1 MPDVAPPYLL
11 IAPSP
16 CFVLEEER
24 LRANLEILDVVQR
37 ASGSKILLALK
48 AFAMFSVF
56 DLVSSVLSGAAASG
70 LHEARL
76 AREEMAGEVHTFCPA
91 IKDKDFSELARISDH
106 LIFNSLGQWQR
117 YQEQAIL
124 YPDTHFGLR
133 VNPRHSEGK
142 VAIYDPCAPGS
153 RLGVTVDQLAGKNLK
168 GLSGLHLHT
177 LCEHG
182 FAPLA
187 RTVGAFDRQFGRLLT
202 DMEWVNFGGGHLI
215 TKADYDRA
223 GLVEL
228 LCATA
233 ERYRVQV
240 YLEPGEAITYETGTL
255 VAEVV
260 DIVQNDRDIAI
271 LDVSA
276 ATHMPDV
283 LEMPYRPHVI
293 GSGLPGDNRY
303 NYRLAG
309 PSCLAG
315 DIIGD
320 YSFSTPL
327 TIGRRLAFT
336 DMMHYTMVKTNT
348 FNGVPLPSMAIWR
361 QDGVLEEVRRFGY
374 DDFKQ
379 RLS

>member
-1 MPDVAPPYLL
+1 MPEALPHYLEL
-11 IAPSP
+11 VPSP

-24 LRANLEILDVVQR
+24 LRANLEILARVQQ
-37 ASGSKILLALK
+37 ASGAKILLALK

-56 DLVSSVLSGAAASG
+56 DLVSAALSGAAASG

-76 AREEMAGEVHTFCPA
+76 AREEMTGEVHTFCPA
-91 IKDKDFSELARISDH
+91 IKDGDFAELVLTSDH
-106 LIFNSLGQWQR
+106 LIFNSLHQWHRFRGQ
-117 YQEQAIL
+117 AAL
-124 YPDTHFGLR
+124 SPDTRFGLR
-133 VNPRHSEGK
+133 VNPCHSEGA
-142 VAIYDPCAPGS
+142 VAIYDPCAPYS
-153 RLGVTVDQLAGKNLK
+153 RLGVTSDQLTDQDLAGI
-168 GLSGLHLHT
+168 SGLHFHT
-177 LCEHG
+177 LCEQG
-182 FAPLA
+182 MDPLA
-187 RTVGAFDRQFGRLLT
+187 RTVVAFETQFAHLLSG
-202 DMEWVNFGGGHLI
+202 MEWVNFGGGHLI
-215 TKADYDRA
+215 SKPGYDRA

-228 LCATA
+228 VRTMA
-233 ERYRVQV
+233 ERYNVRV
-240 YLEPGEAITYETGTL
+240 YLEPGEAITWEAGTL

-260 DIVQNDRDIAI
+260 DIVHNKMDIAI

-293 GSGLPGDNRY
+293 GSGQPGELGHD
-303 NYRLAG
+303 YRLAG

-327 TIGRRLAFT
+327 VIGQRLAFT

-348 FNGVPLPSMAIWR
+348 FNGVPLPSIAIWR
-361 QDGVLEEVRRFGY
+361 QNSGLEIVRRFGY
-374 DDFKQ
+374 KDFKQ